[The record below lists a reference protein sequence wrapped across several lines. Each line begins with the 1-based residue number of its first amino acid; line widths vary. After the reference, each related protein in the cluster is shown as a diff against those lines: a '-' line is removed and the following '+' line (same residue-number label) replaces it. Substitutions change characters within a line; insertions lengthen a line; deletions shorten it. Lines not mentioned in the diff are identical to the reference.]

1 MIDWT
6 TSAYKS
12 QGYYGAHVQWI
23 NVECYD
29 NSNLS
34 YTASNSSSNST
45 SRLARRDEESLW
57 ERSLL
62 GKRAD
67 TVNSYI
73 WGCELFGVLKI
84 ASPNFR

>member
-12 QGYYGAHVQWI
+12 QGYYAAQIQWI
-23 NVECYD
+23 NVECYA
-29 NSNLS
+29 NLNLS
-34 YTASNSSSNST
+34 YTATDSSSSSNS
-45 SRLARRDEESLW
+45 SRLARREGSPW

-67 TVNSYI
+67 TVNSYL
-73 WGCELFGVLKI
+73 WGCKRLAEITFVD
-84 ASPNFR
+84 PR

>member
-12 QGYYGAHVQWI
+12 QGYYAAQIQWI
-23 NVECYD
+23 DVQCYD

-34 YTASNSSSNST
+34 YTAVNGSSSSNS
-45 SRLARRDEESLW
+45 SRLARREEESLW

-67 TVNSYI
+67 TFNSYL
-73 WGCELFGVLKI
+73 WGCE
-84 ASPNFR
+84 